1 MENRN
6 CPVTIDSSTL
16 SDNSEDLDLEDKGIG
31 LVKTSRRTRN
41 NRLTHKDSVD
51 SDSLQEDAQDLQ
63 LVVRQLSVKSRD
75 RYPQFGRERV
85 KAVMCN
91 TPSCYDH
98 TSPFGSRMFSSPNFV
113 YFLTSL

>member
-51 SDSLQEDAQDLQ
+51 SDSLQEDAEDSQ
-63 LVVRQLSVKSRD
+63 LVVRQLSIKSRG
-75 RYPQFGRERV
+75 RYPEFSQERA
-85 KAVMCN
+85 KPVMCN

-98 TSPFGSRMFSSPNFV
+98 TSPFGNRMFSSPNFV
-113 YFLTSL
+113 YFLIDL